1 MSDEQIQPA
10 ANTVLQG
17 SPQPTVVVLAGG
29 LSHERDVSLRSGR
42 RVAQALRGAGHK
54 VIETDVNSELLTLL
68 ASLERPVVV
77 PMLHG
82 GLGEDGALREVLE
95 LLDVPAVGSSG
106 AVCRT
111 TFDKS
116 VAGTVVA
123 RAGFNV
129 PQQVA
134 LPHDIFR
141 ELGADRLVEALGAK
155 LGFPLIVKPAR
166 SGSALGTTKVNSMD
180 ELRQAMVAAY
190 AYGPVA
196 VIEEFIHGTE
206 VAVTAV
212 VRGDDV
218 RVLPA
223 VEIRPE
229 SGIYDYAARYTA
241 GFTRF
246 IVPAEL
252 PDDAARNVVDLAQ
265 GAVKALNLQAVVRV
279 DMIVDDEGRA
289 WFLEG
294 NSAPGMTETSIAPI
308 AMQAAGLDL
317 ARVYG
322 PLVQEAAQE

>member
-1 MSDEQIQPA
+1 MSEAPVQA
-10 ANTVLQG
+10 SNKA
-17 SPQPTVVVLAGG
+17 TVVVLAGG

-42 RVAQALRGAGHK
+42 RVAQALRGAGHT
-54 VIETDVNSELLTLL
+54 VVEADVNSDLVGLL
-68 ASLERPVVV
+68 SGIDNPVVV

-82 GLGEDGALREVLE
+82 GLGEDGALLEVLE
-95 LLDVPAVGSSG
+95 LLGVPAVGSSG
-106 AVCRT
+106 SVCRV

-116 VAGTVVA
+116 VAGTIVS

-129 PQQVA
+129 PEQVA

-155 LGFPLIVKPAR
+155 LGFPLIVKPAQ

-196 VIEEFIHGTE
+196 IIEEFIHGTE
-206 VAVTAV
+206 VAVTAIV
-212 VRGDDV
+212 HDDDV

-246 IVPAEL
+246 LVPAEL
-252 PDDAARNVVDLAQ
+252 SEEAARNADDLAR
-265 GAVKALNLQAVVRV
+265 GAVKALHLQAVVRV

-294 NSAPGMTETSIAPI
+294 NSAPGMTETSIAPL
-308 AMQAAGLDL
+308 AMRAAGLDL
-317 ARVYG
+317 GSVYG
-322 PLVQEAAQE
+322 PLVEQVTQA